1 MKKIIFN
8 QLLKDVSKFFLLTS
22 LSLSLIIWVVQAV
35 NFLDFI
41 SEDGHG
47 LKTYFFYTIL
57 NFPKIFSRIMPFCVF
72 ISIFYILN
80 KYELKNELLIYWN
93 IGITKIKFINF
104 LLFVSILFLFIQI
117 ILNTILVPK
126 SLDTARNFIRT
137 SNIDFLPNL
146 IKEKKFLDIVEDLT
160 IFVESKDK
168 DGNLKNIYLKDQV
181 KDEESQIIYAKS
193 GKLVSKNNKNFLIL
207 NNGSFIDVEKNNL
220 TTFSFNKTEIN
231 LSNYTTKTT
240 VTPKFQEIQTLSLIK
255 CFLNLNYNKNFFIS
269 ETYFLCQKNSVSSLL
284 EELFKRII
292 KPFFIPLIVLVASLI
307 IFSNKDSF
315 KYNKLQYSL
324 FFIGFLLIIV
334 SEISARY
341 IGNTKIE
348 LFFLFPIIIFIT
360 SYLFLI
366 LGIKKY

>member
-1 MKKIIFN
+1 M
-8 QLLKDVSKFFLLTS
+8 
-22 LSLSLIIWVVQAV
+22 
-35 NFLDFI
+35 
-41 SEDGHG
+41 
-47 LKTYFFYTIL
+47 
-57 NFPKIFSRIMPFCVF
+57 
-72 ISIFYILN
+72 
-80 KYELKNELLIYWN
+80 
-93 IGITKIKFINF
+93 
-104 LLFVSILFLFIQI
+104 
-117 ILNTILVPK
+117 
-126 SLDTARNFIRT
+126 
-137 SNIDFLPNL
+137 PNL
-146 IKEKKFLDIVEDLT
+146 IKEKKFLDIVENLT

-168 DGNLKNIYLKDQV
+168 NGNLKNVYLKDQV
-181 KDEESQIIYAKS
+181 KDEEAQIIYAKS
-193 GKLVSKNNKNFLIL
+193 GKLISKNNKNFLIL
-207 NNGSFIDVEKNNL
+207 NNGSFIDVEKKNL
-220 TTFSFNKTEIN
+220 TTFSFKKTEIN
-231 LSNYTTKTT
+231 LSNYSTKTT